1 MIKTISGSVVRV
13 CLFLI
18 ATVFA
23 SNTFAQTIADSNE
36 REWNIRP
43 SIFIGTGM
51 LSYQGDILNTSNSFN
66 PFQNKLSL
74 TLGASQPVN
83 NYLSVDFFM
92 LFGELGANERS
103 LVRNLNFESKIT
115 AGGLGLSYNFDQF
128 LKPERNLEPFISLG
142 FEAFEFIS
150 KTDRFDSYGN
160 AYNYWSD
167 GTIRNLPETEENLTA
182 AIEITRDYVY
192 ETDIRALNRDGFGN
206 YSQRSF
212 AIPVGAGF
220 NLLMNEKMKFSMGVQ
235 YHWTFTDYVDGIT
248 VNSRGIRA
256 GNSRS
261 DRFINTFAKL
271 TYDLTPVP
279 RVIPPDNSGQD
290 NYDSDLDS
298 VPDFADLCPNTP
310 IGIEVNEFGCPLDTD
325 QDGVYDYLDAEL
337 NSPPG
342 SVVDSAGVALS
353 DAAITQLYLEYKDEK
368 GKYAKYTNESYSFET
383 GERKTERRKTSYAIK
398 IGEFEE
404 GIDDSLANILLS
416 MPDVTIKKLPNGK
429 TIIEI
434 ANIESLP
441 EAIKRKVSLESS
453 GIATTGVVENSAG
466 GSSNRVTDIE
476 QNMVSRATLGM
487 DVSEAIAKNKSLPAP
502 KKLILDKSQYTLNRP
517 IDERSVAAANDSE
530 FGSRTVYRIQI
541 GAFANKL
548 ADDVFD
554 GINDLLVITTSDGL
568 TRYYT
573 GAFTNYPQAA
583 SRKIDMIQRGFS
595 GAYVVPFKN
604 GQKVSLQSTGVEPA
618 DNVVPLNPNNNTSVN
633 KGKVKFMIQIGA
645 YRNQIPSDVLNKMM
659 ELGKIEQEK
668 SEDGTVKYFTG
679 SFDSYE
685 EAKTLKMQLN
695 ESGFSDAFV
704 VSKFNGRILTANE
717 GIDKL
722 K

>member
-1 MIKTISGSVVRV
+1 MIKTISGIVVRV

-248 VNSRGIRA
+248 VDSRGI
-256 GNSRS
+256 
-261 DRFINTFAKL
+261 KL
-271 TYDLTPVP
+271 AT
-279 RVIPPDNSGQD
+279 
-290 NYDSDLDS
+290 
-298 VPDFADLCPNTP
+298 AD
-310 IGIEVNEFGCPLDTD
+310 
-325 QDGVYDYLDAEL
+325 
-337 NSPPG
+337 
-342 SVVDSAGVALS
+342 
-353 DAAITQLYLEYKDEK
+353 
-368 GKYAKYTNESYSFET
+368 
-383 GERKTERRKTSYAIK
+383 
-398 IGEFEE
+398 
-404 GIDDSLANILLS
+404 
-416 MPDVTIKKLPNGK
+416 
-429 TIIEI
+429 
-434 ANIESLP
+434 
-441 EAIKRKVSLESS
+441 
-453 GIATTGVVENSAG
+453 
-466 GSSNRVTDIE
+466 
-476 QNMVSRATLGM
+476 
-487 DVSEAIAKNKSLPAP
+487 
-502 KKLILDKSQYTLNRP
+502 
-517 IDERSVAAANDSE
+517 
-530 FGSRTVYRIQI
+530 QI
-541 GAFANKL
+541 G
-548 ADDVFD
+548 
-554 GINDLLVITTSDGL
+554 S
-568 TRYYT
+568 
-573 GAFTNYPQAA
+573 
-583 SRKIDMIQRGFS
+583 
-595 GAYVVPFKN
+595 
-604 GQKVSLQSTGVEPA
+604 
-618 DNVVPLNPNNNTSVN
+618 
-633 KGKVKFMIQIGA
+633 
-645 YRNQIPSDVLNKMM
+645 
-659 ELGKIEQEK
+659 
-668 SEDGTVKYFTG
+668 
-679 SFDSYE
+679 
-685 EAKTLKMQLN
+685 
-695 ESGFSDAFV
+695 
-704 VSKFNGRILTANE
+704 
-717 GIDKL
+717 
-722 K
+722 